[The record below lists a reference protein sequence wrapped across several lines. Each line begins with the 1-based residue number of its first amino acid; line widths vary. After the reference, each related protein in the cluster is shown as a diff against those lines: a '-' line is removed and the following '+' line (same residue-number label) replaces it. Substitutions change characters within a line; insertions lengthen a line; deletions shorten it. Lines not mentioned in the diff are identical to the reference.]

1 MIELSPK
8 NDLSNLSNKR
18 NFDVTANFLEA
29 QESAHLYHLCSKES
43 IYYGHIPIGISI
55 AEVIS
60 QNLHK
65 PSKTEFYK
73 QYFAPI
79 EIVVKE
85 VPENDFIQTFSVF
98 CSGFMHSNWSFRAI
112 HYQKR

>member
-1 MIELSPK
+1 MAI
-8 NDLSNLSNKR
+8 
-18 NFDVTANFLEA
+18 
-29 QESAHLYHLCSKES
+29 
-43 IYYGHIPIGISI
+43 IPIGISI

-79 EIVVKE
+79 EIVVEK
-85 VPENDFIQTFSVF
+85 VPENDFIQKFSVL
-98 CSGFMHSNWSFRAI
+98 CNGIVHSNRSFRAI
-112 HYQKR
+112 QYQKQ